1 MKNFTFHNTTK
12 IIFWRDQIPEIVN
25 EIPKDNKVMII
36 YGGGSVK
43 RNGTLEK
50 VRGSLKDH
58 TIYEFGGVEANPHYE
73 TLMQAVALVKDKG
86 VDFLLALGGGSVI
99 DGTKFVAAAACYDGD
114 AWDIVKSYG
123 SVVKKALPVGCVLT
137 IAATG
142 SEMNNVAVVTR
153 AETKDKLFFASPYV
167 MPQFSVLEPELTFT
181 LPQHQTANGVVD
193 AFVHVLEQYVT
204 FPVNAKVQDRLA
216 EGLLN
221 TLKEEGP
228 KVLVN
233 PTDFDAR
240 ANIMWAATMALNGLL
255 STGTP
260 ADWASHLIGQE
271 ITGLYGLDHACT
283 LAVMI
288 PAIWKF
294 NLADK
299 KQKLAQYGER
309 VWNIPASDTETM
321 AIQAIDTTVAFF
333 ESMGI
338 KTRLSD
344 YGLGEDSIPA
354 VIDKLKEHGHVALG
368 EHGNI
373 TPEKV
378 EAVLKI
384 AL

>member
-12 IIFWRDQIPEIVN
+12 IIFGRDQIPEIVN

-233 PTDFDAR
+233 PMDFDAR

-321 AIQAIDTTVAFF
+321 AIQAIDATVAFF
-333 ESMGI
+333 ETMGI

>member
-12 IIFWRDQIPEIVN
+12 IIFGRDQIPEIVN

-73 TLMQAVALVKDKG
+73 TLIQAVALVKDKG

-288 PAIWKF
+288 PAICKF

-321 AIQAIDTTVAFF
+321 AIQAIDATVAFF
-333 ESMGI
+333 ETMGI

>member
-12 IIFWRDQIPEIVN
+12 IIFGRDRIPEIVN

-43 RNGTLEK
+43 RNGSLEK

-240 ANIMWAATMALNGLL
+240 ANIMWAATMALNGVL

-321 AIQAIDTTVAFF
+321 AIQAIDATVAFF
-333 ESMGI
+333 ETMGI

>member
-12 IIFWRDQIPEIVN
+12 ILFGRDQIPEIVN

-43 RNGTLEK
+43 RNGSLEK

-73 TLMQAVALVKDKG
+73 TLMQAVALVKDNG

-228 KVLVN
+228 EVLVN

-240 ANIMWAATMALNGLL
+240 ANIMWAATMALNGVL

-309 VWNIPASDTETM
+309 VWNIPASDTQTM
-321 AIQAIDTTVAFF
+321 AIQAIDATVAFF
-333 ESMGI
+333 ETMGI

>member
-12 IIFWRDQIPEIVN
+12 IIFGRDQIPEIVN

-233 PTDFDAR
+233 PMDFDAR

>member
-12 IIFWRDQIPEIVN
+12 IIFGRDQIPEIVN

-233 PTDFDAR
+233 PMDFDAR

-321 AIQAIDTTVAFF
+321 AIQAIDATVAFF
-333 ESMGI
+333 ETMGI

-368 EHGNI
+368 EHENI

>member
-12 IIFWRDQIPEIVN
+12 IIFGRDQIPEIVN

-43 RNGTLEK
+43 RNGSLEK

-58 TIYEFGGVEANPHYE
+58 TIYEFGGIEANPHYE

-181 LPQHQTANGVVD
+181 LPQHQTANGVID

-240 ANIMWAATMALNGLL
+240 ANIMWAATMALNGVL

-260 ADWASHLIGQE
+260 ADF
-271 ITGLYGLDHACT
+271 GL
-283 LAVMI
+283 
-288 PAIWKF
+288 
-294 NLADK
+294 
-299 KQKLAQYGER
+299 
-309 VWNIPASDTETM
+309 
-321 AIQAIDTTVAFF
+321 
-333 ESMGI
+333 
-338 KTRLSD
+338 
-344 YGLGEDSIPA
+344 
-354 VIDKLKEHGHVALG
+354 
-368 EHGNI
+368 
-373 TPEKV
+373 
-378 EAVLKI
+378 
-384 AL
+384 

>member
-12 IIFWRDQIPEIVN
+12 IIFGRNQIPEIVN

-114 AWDIVKSYG
+114 AWDIVKS
-123 SVVKKALPVGCVLT
+123 
-137 IAATG
+137 
-142 SEMNNVAVVTR
+142 
-153 AETKDKLFFASPYV
+153 
-167 MPQFSVLEPELTFT
+167 
-181 LPQHQTANGVVD
+181 
-193 AFVHVLEQYVT
+193 
-204 FPVNAKVQDRLA
+204 
-216 EGLLN
+216 
-221 TLKEEGP
+221 
-228 KVLVN
+228 
-233 PTDFDAR
+233 
-240 ANIMWAATMALNGLL
+240 
-255 STGTP
+255 TGTP

-294 NLADK
+294 NLTDK

>member
-1 MKNFTFHNTTK
+1 MQNFIFHNPAK
-12 IIFWRDQIPEIVN
+12 IIFGHDQISSIGN
-25 EIPKDNKVMII
+25 EIPGDKTVMIV
-36 YGGGSVK
+36 YGGGSVN
-43 RNGTLEK
+43 RNGTLKK
-50 VRGSLKDH
+50 VRDSLKNY
-58 TIYEFGGVEANPHYE
+58 TVYEFGGVQANPHYE
-73 TLMQAVALVKDKG
+73 TLMEAVALVKDKG
-86 VDFLLALGGGSVI
+86 VNFLLAVGGGSVI

-123 SVVKKALPVGCVLT
+123 SVVKRALPVGCVLT

-142 SEMNNVAVVTR
+142 SEMNNVAVVTK

-181 LPQHQTANGVVD
+181 LPPNQTANGVVD

-204 FPVNAKVQDRLA
+204 YPVNAKVQDRLA

-228 KVLVN
+228 KVL
-233 PTDFDAR
+233 TDPEDYDAR

-271 ITGLYGLDHACT
+271 ITGLYGLDHART

-288 PAIWKF
+288 PAIWKYA
-294 NLADK
+294 LADK

-309 VWNIPASDTETM
+309 VWDIPASDIETM
-321 AIQAIDTTVAFF
+321 ALKAIDATVAFF
-333 ESMGI
+333 ETMGV

-344 YGLGEDSIPA
+344 YGLGDDIIPA
-354 VIDKLKEHGHVALG
+354 VTNKLKEHGHVALG
-368 EHGNI
+368 EHANI
-373 TPEKV
+373 TTEKV
-378 EAVLKI
+378 EEILKL

>member
-1 MKNFTFHNTTK
+1 MKNFIHHNTTK
-12 IIFWRDQIPEIVN
+12 ILFGRDQISTIGN
-25 EIPKDNKVMII
+25 EIPKDKKIMIV

-43 RNGTLEK
+43 RNGTLK
-50 VRGSLKDH
+50 RVQDSLKNH
-58 TIYEFGGVEANPHYE
+58 TVYAFGGVEANPHYE
-73 TLMQAVALVKDKG
+73 TLMEAVALVKDNG
-86 VDFLLALGGGSVI
+86 INFLLAVGGGSVI
-99 DGTKFVAAAACYDGD
+99 DGTKFIAAAACYDGD

-123 SVVKKALPVGCVLT
+123 SVVKKALPMGCVLT

-142 SEMNNVAVVTR
+142 SEMNNVAVVTK

-181 LPQHQTANGVVD
+181 LPQNQTANGVVD

-204 FPVNAKVQDRLA
+204 YPVNAKVQDRLA

-233 PTDFDAR
+233 PENFDAR
-240 ANIMWAATMALNGLL
+240 ANIMWSATMALNGLL

-271 ITGLYGLDHACT
+271 ITGLYGLDHART

-288 PAIWKF
+288 PAIWKYA
-294 NLADK
+294 LADK
-299 KQKLAQYGER
+299 EQKLAQYGER
-309 VWNIPASDTETM
+309 VWDIPTSDTETM
-321 AIQAIDTTVAFF
+321 ALQAIDATVAFF
-333 ESMGI
+333 ETMGV
-338 KTRLSD
+338 KTHLSD
-344 YGLGEDSIPA
+344 YGLGEEIIPA
-354 VIDKLKEHGHVALG
+354 VIAKLNEHGHIALG
-368 EHGNI
+368 EHANI

-378 EAVLKI
+378 EAILKL

>member
-12 IIFWRDQIPEIVN
+12 IIFGRDQIPEIVN

-354 VIDKLKEHGHVALG
+354 VIDKFKEHGHVALG

>member
-1 MKNFTFHNTTK
+1 MQNFIFHNPAK
-12 IIFWRDQIPEIVN
+12 IIFGHDQISSIGN
-25 EIPKDNKVMII
+25 EIPGDKTVMIV
-36 YGGGSVK
+36 YGGGSVN
-43 RNGTLEK
+43 RNGTLKK
-50 VRGSLKDH
+50 VRDSLKNH
-58 TIYEFGGVEANPHYE
+58 TVYEFGGVQANPHYE
-73 TLMQAVALVKDKG
+73 TLMEAVALVKDKG
-86 VDFLLALGGGSVI
+86 VNFLLAVGGGSVI

-123 SVVKKALPVGCVLT
+123 SVVKRALPVGCVLT

-142 SEMNNVAVVTR
+142 SEMNNVAVVTK

-181 LPQHQTANGVVD
+181 LPPNQTANGVVD

-204 FPVNAKVQDRLA
+204 YPVNAKVQDRLA

-228 KVLVN
+228 KVL
-233 PTDFDAR
+233 TDTEDYDAR

-271 ITGLYGLDHACT
+271 ITGLYGLDHART

-288 PAIWKF
+288 PAIWKYA
-294 NLADK
+294 LADK

-309 VWNIPASDTETM
+309 VWDIPASDTETM
-321 AIQAIDTTVAFF
+321 ALQAIDATVAFF
-333 ESMGI
+333 ETMGV

-344 YGLGEDSIPA
+344 YGLGDDIIPA
-354 VIDKLKEHGHVALG
+354 VTNKLKEHGHVALG
-368 EHGNI
+368 EHANI
-373 TPEKV
+373 TTEKV
-378 EAVLKI
+378 EEILKL

>member
-1 MKNFTFHNTTK
+1 VFQGAT
-12 IIFWRDQIPEIVN
+12 
-25 EIPKDNKVMII
+25 
-36 YGGGSVK
+36 S
-43 RNGTLEK
+43 
-50 VRGSLKDH
+50 
-58 TIYEFGGVEANPHYE
+58 
-73 TLMQAVALVKDKG
+73 
-86 VDFLLALGGGSVI
+86 
-99 DGTKFVAAAACYDGD
+99 VAAAACYDGD

>member
-1 MKNFTFHNTTK
+1 MENFTFHNATK
-12 IIFWRDQIPEIVN
+12 IIFGRDKIPEIVN

-58 TIYEFGGVEANPHYE
+58 AIYEFGGVEANPHYE
-73 TLMQAVALVKDKG
+73 TLMHAVALVKDKG
-86 VDFLLALGGGSVI
+86 VNFLLALGGGSVI

-321 AIQAIDTTVAFF
+321 AIQAIDATVAFF
-333 ESMGI
+333 ETMGI

-344 YGLGEDSIPA
+344 YGLEEDSIPA

>member
-12 IIFWRDQIPEIVN
+12 IIFGRDQIPEIVN

-43 RNGTLEK
+43 RNGSLEK

-123 SVVKKALPVGCVLT
+123 SVVKKALPVGCILT

-240 ANIMWAATMALNGLL
+240 ANIMWAATMALNGVL

>member
-12 IIFWRDQIPEIVN
+12 IIFGRDQIPEIVN

-233 PTDFDAR
+233 PMDFDAR

-255 STGTP
+255 STGTT

-321 AIQAIDTTVAFF
+321 AIQAIDATVAFF
-333 ESMGI
+333 ETMGI

>member
-12 IIFWRDQIPEIVN
+12 IIFGRDQIPKIVN
-25 EIPKDNKVMII
+25 EIPKNNKVMII

-43 RNGTLEK
+43 RNGSLEK

-58 TIYEFGGVEANPHYE
+58 TIYEFGGIEANPHYE

-99 DGTKFVAAAACYDGD
+99 DGTKFVAAAACYEGD

-283 LAVMI
+283 PAVMI

-321 AIQAIDTTVAFF
+321 AIQAIDATVAFF
-333 ESMGI
+333 ETLGI

-378 EAVLKI
+378 EAVLK
-384 AL
+384 

>member
-12 IIFWRDQIPEIVN
+12 IIFGRDQIPEIVN

-321 AIQAIDTTVAFF
+321 AIQAIDATVAFF
-333 ESMGI
+333 ETMGI

>member
-12 IIFWRDQIPEIVN
+12 IIFGRDQIPEIVN

>member
-12 IIFWRDQIPEIVN
+12 IIFGRNQIPEIVN

-137 IAATG
+137 IAAIG

-294 NLADK
+294 NLTDK

>member
-12 IIFWRDQIPEIVN
+12 IIFGRDQIPEIVN

-233 PTDFDAR
+233 PMDFDAR

-321 AIQAIDTTVAFF
+321 AIQAIDATVAFF
-333 ESMGI
+333 ETMGI

-354 VIDKLKEHGHVALG
+354 VINKLKEHGHVALG

>member
-12 IIFWRDQIPEIVN
+12 IIFGRDQIPEIVN

-58 TIYEFGGVEANPHYE
+58 TIYEFGGVEANSHYE

-99 DGTKFVAAAACYDGD
+99 DGTKFVAAAACYEGD

-123 SVVKKALPVGCVLT
+123 GVVKKALPVGCVLT

-321 AIQAIDTTVAFF
+321 AIQAIDATVAFF
-333 ESMGI
+333 ETLGI